1 MKSSWVTAG
10 LVLAA
15 MIASN
20 AVNAT
25 DLPIVK
31 ACMSLMAPDMLFC
44 TDAHEQVILCDITDA
59 RRVDCKTM
67 PQIVRSWRG
76 HPERR
81 ELFYRKLYGAE
92 TP

>member
-1 MKSSWVTAG
+1 MGRVIAALMLLSSP
-10 LVLAA
+10 VLASGA
-15 MIASN
+15 P
-20 AVNAT
+20 
-25 DLPIVK
+25 LPVVK
-31 ACMSLMAPDMLFC
+31 ACMSLMSPDMLFC
-44 TDAHEQVILCDITDA
+44 TDAHEQVILCDVTDA